1 MNTNNNLN
9 YESKNITNTETEVTA
24 AKIFNTQIDTIEN
37 LGTEANDIS
46 DTLDVKLDTNAVTA
60 SAKVFADFF
69 HDSWDIMVDA
79 SMNLNPGDLAKVLV
93 SAAESVSNGMDE
105 KHDLDFKAIA
115 NASDN
120 TNKSFEEL
128 MKQFDTMASQQTS
141 LDKRGINLSDGF
153 EAIAADLKNENIID
167 KSPALV

>member
-1 MNTNNNLN
+1 MP
-9 YESKNITNTETEVTA
+9 SKNNFNQE
-24 AKIFNTQIDTIEN
+24 AKDIANASVEEALAKNFNTQINTMEN
-37 LGTEANDIS
+37 MGTEASDIS
-46 DTLDVKLDTNAVTA
+46 DTLDVKLGANATTA
-60 SAKVFADFF
+60 SATVLADFF

-79 SMNLNPGDLAKVLV
+79 SMNMNPGDLAKVLV

-128 MKQFDTMASQQTS
+128 MKQFDEMASQQTS
-141 LDKRGINLSDGF
+141 LDEKGINLSEGF
-153 EAIAADLKNENIID
+153 ETISAKLKKENIID